1 MRLSDYV
8 ISFLEEKGVEHV
20 FTLSGGGCLYL
31 VDSLGSS
38 NIEYICNLHEQGAA
52 ICAEA
57 YAQYTNKP
65 SAVLVTTGPGGTNA
79 ITGVA
84 SAWLDSIPMIIL
96 SGQVPRKDMKGH
108 RRVRQIGF
116 QELDI
121 VDMIKPIT
129 KYATTVMEPSD
140 IKHVLQEAYYL
151 ATTGRQ
157 GPVWVD
163 LPLDVQSADIDV
175 DKLRSFIPPEQ
186 PDRTLE
192 LQKKITK
199 VYDLINNSERPIILA
214 GNGVRS
220 SGALEKFLSLTKK
233 LKIPVLTT
241 WKAIDFMDENDSL
254 FVGRPGIAGQRG
266 ANFSQQNSDLFISI
280 GARLDLGQTA
290 FNHKNFAR
298 CAKKVIID
306 VDEEEIKKME
316 FDIECDLDFDAGTVI
331 DEMTLQIDK
340 LNTTFS
346 DWVATCKGWQ
356 KKYPVVLPDYWE
368 QERGINNYVLIDVLS
383 ELMKPSDLLIPGSSG
398 ACSEVTMQTFR
409 VKKGMRIFNSESL
422 GSMGFGIPASIGGC
436 IAANRRHTICIDGD
450 GGFVLNIQELEVIKR
465 LQLPIKYFILN
476 NGGYISIRNSQDKHL
491 DKQVASGED
500 TGVTLPNFEKIS
512 NSYDIEY
519 VKLTGQSDIY
529 ERVQEILNA
538 DGPVICEVDMAPKYH
553 KHITAPRT
561 STYKNK
567 KGEFATAPMEDLWPF
582 LPREEFRK
590 NMIVGVLE
598 EDE

>member
-1 MRLSDYV
+1 
-8 ISFLEEKGVEHV
+8 
-20 FTLSGGGCLYL
+20 
-31 VDSLGSS
+31 
-38 NIEYICNLHEQGAA
+38 
-52 ICAEA
+52 
-57 YAQYTNKP
+57 
-65 SAVLVTTGPGGTNA
+65 
-79 ITGVA
+79 
-84 SAWLDSIPMIIL
+84 
-96 SGQVPRKDMKGH
+96 
-108 RRVRQIGF
+108 
-116 QELDI
+116 
-121 VDMIKPIT
+121 
-129 KYATTVMEPSD
+129 
-140 IKHVLQEAYYL
+140 
-151 ATTGRQ
+151 
-157 GPVWVD
+157 
-163 LPLDVQSADIDV
+163 
-175 DKLRSFIPPEQ
+175 
-186 PDRTLE
+186 
-192 LQKKITK
+192 
-199 VYDLINNSERPIILA
+199 
-214 GNGVRS
+214 
-220 SGALEKFLSLTKK
+220 
-233 LKIPVLTT
+233 
-241 WKAIDFMDENDSL
+241 
-254 FVGRPGIAGQRG
+254 
-266 ANFSQQNSDLFISI
+266 
-280 GARLDLGQTA
+280 
-290 FNHKNFAR
+290 
-298 CAKKVIID
+298 
-306 VDEEEIKKME
+306 
-316 FDIECDLDFDAGTVI
+316 
-331 DEMTLQIDK
+331 
-340 LNTTFS
+340 
-346 DWVATCKGWQ
+346 
-356 KKYPVVLPDYWE
+356 
-368 QERGINNYVLIDVLS
+368 
-383 ELMKPSDLLIPGSSG
+383 
-398 ACSEVTMQTFR
+398 MQTFR